1 MTIITF
7 LAMNA
12 LAFSAAWR
20 LGKAGARGWLEAA
33 IGTGVFFFALIVTLT
48 AVLGFVGA
56 AGKWPFA
63 TGAAVV
69 WAVVLFAVKPVSVKF
84 PSIPIKVLPVSI
96 MCAISIL
103 AIAGIFVWDVVTPP
117 PAGGDPFIYNLTF
130 PATWLK
136 AGRIEYVALP
146 YGAQAATYYPL
157 NMELFNMWLL
167 AGAGGD
173 MAANLAQL
181 PTLLLCGLG
190 VAGIARAAGVAKPG
204 ALIGA
209 ASAMLSPGLVQQAT
223 VARVD
228 VAFAAWFVTAIYF
241 AYIWGSSRS
250 NRHLALFGVSLGL
263 LIGTKSL
270 GAVYAIIPG
279 ALFISQLK
287 GGASRIFSDLVRVS
301 ILAVVFGGFWHLR
314 NWLATGNPFFPLN
327 VSLFGI
333 NIFPGAYEGSAMRAF
348 HTSDTAEL
356 AKIGGLFIG
365 FWLQQ
370 YLLLGAVVAGFAV
383 LLKNRLSR
391 KKLAYLLLTPWAT
404 LALFWFVNPHNNLTN
419 GRFIFPAVLMLGFC
433 VAVAINDAKG
443 IVGKAMAWLAPAAV
457 VATSFIKD
465 CDHLPR
471 LLRDVGSAAVGIGG
485 GLLIPASVAIA
496 LLLGAV
502 AAAALALIMRRK
514 RFIAFASCFAALVL
528 LVSAMTAALDC
539 HKEHKYDW
547 HVFFPEGRA
556 WAQLEQ
562 MTKGRSLRIASAGGE
577 RAYGLFGAD
586 MRHNVMTVN
595 IDEHLDWQFHDYWKQ
610 ARIDGKADPKTAGE
624 RPQWHREAGAPSLWL
639 NNLQEKKIDIVFAS
653 VLDPISR
660 SFMEHDDAGF
670 PVEVAWADSMPD
682 DFRML
687 FANSVSRIYAVRPA
701 PDIADN

>member
-1 MTIITF
+1 
-7 LAMNA
+7 MNI
-12 LAFSAAWR
+12 LICLAAWR
-20 LGKAGARGWLEAA
+20 IGRAGARGWMDAA
-33 IGTGVFFFALIVTLT
+33 IGTGVVFFAAIIVLT
-48 AVLGFVGA
+48 ATLGFIGA
-56 AGKWPFA
+56 AGKLPFA
-63 TGAAVV
+63 AGAAVI
-69 WAVVLFAVKPVSVKF
+69 WVVAMLVVKPARVIFPGIPLRSFPVVIMCVLCLVSV
-84 PSIPIKVLPVSI
+84 
-96 MCAISIL
+96 
-103 AIAGIFVWDVVTPP
+103 AGIFIWDVVTPP

-167 AGAGGD
+167 VGAGGD

-190 VAGIARAAGVAKPG
+190 VAGIARAAGIAKPG
-204 ALIGA
+204 SLIGA
-209 ASAMLSPGLVQQAT
+209 ASAMLSPGLIQQAT
-223 VARVD
+223 VPRVD

-241 AYIWGSSRS
+241 AYRWGSSRS
-250 NRHLALFGVSLGL
+250 GRHLALFGISIGL

-270 GAVYAIIPG
+270 GVVYAVVPG
-279 ALFISQLK
+279 IFFLSKLR
-287 GGASRIFSDLVRVS
+287 GGIARIFYDLAKVA
-301 ILAVVFGGFWHLR
+301 IFAVVFGGFWHLR
-314 NWLATGNPFFPLN
+314 NWIVTGNPFFPLN

-333 NIFPGAYEGSAMRAF
+333 NVFPGAYDGSAMRAF

-356 AKIGGLFIG
+356 ARIGALFVG

-383 LLKNRLSR
+383 LLRDRLSR
-391 KKLAYLLLTPWAT
+391 GKLVCLLATPWAI

-443 IVGKAMAWLAPAAV
+443 IVGKAMAWLAPVAV

-471 LLRDVGSAAVGIGG
+471 LLRDVGSAAVASGG
-485 GLLIPASVAIA
+485 ELLRPASVAIA

-502 AAAALALIMRRK
+502 AAAALAAIMRRK
-514 RFIAFASCFAALVL
+514 SLVAFSSGFVSLVFLASGMVAALNY
-528 LVSAMTAALDC
+528 

-556 WAQLEQ
+556 WGQLEQ
-562 MTKGRSLRIASAGGE
+562 MTKGRSLRIASVGGE

-586 MRHNVMTVN
+586 MRHHVMTVN
-595 IDEHLDWQFHDYWKQ
+595 IDNHPDWQFHDYWKQ
-610 ARIDGKADPKTAGE
+610 ALIDGNVNPEIVGE
-624 RPQWHREAGAPSLWL
+624 RPQWHREGGDPGRWL
-639 NNLQEKKIDIVFAS
+639 NNLQEKRIDIVFAT

-660 SFMEHDDAGF
+660 SFMEHDGVGF
-670 PVEVAWADSMPD
+670 PIEVEWADSMSD

-687 FANSVSRIYAVRPA
+687 FANSATRVYAVRPTNEKVG
-701 PDIADN
+701 D